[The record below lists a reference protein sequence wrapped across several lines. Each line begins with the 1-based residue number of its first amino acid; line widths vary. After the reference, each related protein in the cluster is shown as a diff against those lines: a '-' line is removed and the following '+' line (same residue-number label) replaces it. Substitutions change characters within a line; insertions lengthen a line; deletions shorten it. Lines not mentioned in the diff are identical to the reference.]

1 MKVFLIE
8 RNATGWLQDDGMVV
22 VAQDAESAKN
32 LARRKSHY
40 FANEQYIEVTE
51 IDMTEKQ
58 CILTSN
64 TGA

>member
-1 MKVFLIE
+1 MKVYLND
-8 RNATGWLQDDGMVV
+8 RNATGCLQDEGMVV
-22 VAQDAESAKN
+22 VALDAERAKN
-32 LARRKSHY
+32 LARRKSHD